1 MTELQLFDN
10 LVFASEREKIRAGFF
25 RTRQYSLFLLE
36 PPARRGRFLYF
47 QPVDSSPT
55 FFAQTVNFLLHMAD
69 IIRNAIKEDGIVALV
84 LTRKPGQSIIV
95 DDKVRITVVEIDGML
110 KLNVEAPRS
119 IKVMREEL
127 LSNEQRKLCEGNG
140 ISFTNQNMEV
150 EKNEN

>member
-1 MTELQLFDN
+1 M
-10 LVFASEREKIRAGFF
+10 
-25 RTRQYSLFLLE
+25 
-36 PPARRGRFLYF
+36 
-47 QPVDSSPT
+47 
-55 FFAQTVNFLLHMAD
+55 
-69 IIRNAIKEDGIVALV
+69 ALV